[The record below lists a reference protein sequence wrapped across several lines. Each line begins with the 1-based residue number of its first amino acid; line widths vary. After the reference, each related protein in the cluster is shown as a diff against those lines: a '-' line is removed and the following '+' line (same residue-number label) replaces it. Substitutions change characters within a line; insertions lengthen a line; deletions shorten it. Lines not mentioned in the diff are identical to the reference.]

1 MPIKNPKELERVA
14 LKVLLS
20 EDEVEKM
27 EARFCG
33 VICSKIIWVL
43 SIKEGTYE

>member
-20 EDEVEKM
+20 EDEVEKW
-27 EARFCG
+27 RQDSVG
-33 VICSKIIWVL
+33 
-43 SIKEGTYE
+43 